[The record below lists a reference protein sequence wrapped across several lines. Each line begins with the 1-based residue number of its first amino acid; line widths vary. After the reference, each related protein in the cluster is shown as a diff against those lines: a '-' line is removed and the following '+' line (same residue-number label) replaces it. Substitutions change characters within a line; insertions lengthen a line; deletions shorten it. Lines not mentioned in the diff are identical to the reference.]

1 MERVLPQLK
10 IVVKS
15 DNRGDWRTHF
25 DQMKNLRNSI
35 EQVWNQ
41 MISFIREGFL
51 KKYFQ
56 VSDDAQ
62 SQLKKM
68 QSEIVFAMEKVESRE
83 KHLNKDLKDLILEY
97 KSLSI
102 ELTAVNKE
110 IKENDKERVEMEETL
125 SRLTNELE
133 NVKIQM
139 EQRGNSMSDGSP
151 LINIKKAVIRLKEE
165 MDELNVKI
173 GVLQHTMTNDVI
185 RKQSHYAEFDLG
197 TSTAA

>member
-15 DNRGDWRTHF
+15 DNRDWRTHF

-35 EQVWNQ
+35 EQV
-41 MISFIREGFL
+41 
-51 KKYFQ
+51 
-56 VSDDAQ
+56 SDDAQ
-62 SQLKKM
+62 NQLKKM
-68 QSEIVFAMEKVESRE
+68 QNEMIFAMEKVESRE
-83 KHLNKDLKDLILEY
+83 KHLNKDLKDLIQEY
-97 KSLSI
+97 KTLSI
-102 ELTAVNKE
+102 ELTRVNGE
-110 IKENDKERVEMEETL
+110 IKENDHDRTEMEENL

-139 EQRGNSMSDGSP
+139 EQRGNSMTDGSP

-165 MDELNVKI
+165 IAEMDVKI
-173 GVLQHTMTNDVI
+173 GVMEHTMTNEVI

-197 TSTAA
+197 TLNAA

>member
-1 MERVLPQLK
+1 MIHEIIFK
-10 IVVKS
+10 IFS
-15 DNRGDWRTHF
+15 
-25 DQMKNLRNSI
+25 
-35 EQVWNQ
+35 
-41 MISFIREGFL
+41 
-51 KKYFQ
+51 Q

-68 QSEIVFAMEKVESRE
+68 QSEMIFAMEKVESRE

-97 KSLSI
+97 KNLST

-110 IKENDKERVEMEETL
+110 IKENDRGRVEMEETL

-173 GVLQHTMTNDVI
+173 GVMQHTLTNEVI
-185 RKQSHYAEFDLG
+185 RKQSHFAEFDLG